1 METPL
6 MIVFLLVGAAVCWV
20 IPIILGV
27 RAARKRNRSPHW
39 MWLGTYP
46 VLGWIVV
53 AVISSLPPLRECP
66 QCAEKVKA
74 HAKVCRYCAHR
85 FDA

>member
-1 METPL
+1 METL
-6 MIVFLLVGAAVCWV
+6 LVIVLVLVGAAVCWV

-27 RAARKRNRSPHW
+27 RAAKKRNRSPHW
-39 MWLGTYP
+39 MWFGAYP
-46 VLGWIVV
+46 ILGWIAL
-53 AVISSLPPLRECP
+53 AVISSLPPLKECP

-74 HAKVCRYCAHR
+74 RAKVCRYCAYS